1 MTTQRSETVSIDGD
15 GMTMTVWAPERGHG
29 PGILLIQEIFGVG
42 PYIVAVAERLAEA
55 GYVVG
60 APDVFWRFAPG
71 WATGHDEAGLID
83 SMAQVGNLDF
93 ERAVQDCVAALDHLA
108 GLSDVNASQRPGVLG
123 FCLGGT
129 LAFAVTIA
137 DSPSVCI
144 SYYGSGV
151 PSMLDA
157 IDDVNCPTLF
167 HFGRTDSYIPFEGVE
182 AVAEAIGER
191 RHLVLNVEEAGH
203 AFDNHEADMFH
214 DEAAARAAWSKTMAY
229 LAEHLP
235 VP

>member
-1 MTTQRSETVSIDGD
+1 MS
-15 GMTMTVWAPERGHG
+15 MTVWVPVGGHG

-42 PYIVAVAERLAEA
+42 PYITAVAERLAEA

-60 APDVFWRFAPG
+60 APDVFWRFAPD
-71 WATGHDEAGLID
+71 WVAEHDEAGLTA
-83 SMAQVGNLDF
+83 SLAQAGKLDF
-93 ERAVQDCVAALDHLA
+93 ERAVKDCVAALDHLA
-108 GLSDVNASQRPGVLG
+108 GLSELDASQRPGVLG

-129 LAFAVTIA
+129 IAFAVTVA

-157 IDDVNCPTLF
+157 IDDVTCPTLF
-167 HFGRTDSYIPFEGVE
+167 HFGRTDSYIPFVGVE

-191 RHLVLNVEEAGH
+191 RQLVVNVEEAGH
-203 AFDNHEADMFH
+203 AFDNHEAAMFY

-229 LAEHLP
+229 LTEHLP
-235 VP
+235 VTG